1 MFMFKPQRLSHALSA
16 FDHAARRWAAI
27 PLGPHAPSTTQAP
40 SSSSRTAAD
49 RRPIGKQLTLT
60 SWNINSVSHHKRVE
74 RSELILDHILRA
86 PKSSDI
92 IFLQEVTPSVRQ
104 SLLDDPR
111 VRSSFLTTDAG
122 DDTAFRGVPFVT
134 MTLLS
139 NERFVTPSRTEKDE
153 DDGEG
158 EGKRQGQGQ
167 AQGGSAMV
175 LDSVFRMTF
184 PSRHNRDALCV
195 DIRDPAAPATVL
207 RLLNVHLDSLDSCFR
222 RYLEVRLLNDL
233 LREDRS
239 GGGVIAGDFN
249 AIYPEDDTLAD
260 EHGLVDAWVALQQ
273 QSRTAP
279 DADDGGA
286 TWGVGVELEDGH
298 KPLRLDK
305 VVMLGLE
312 PVTIEVLRPGFI
324 DPGVPWSDHCGLRCT
339 FAV

>member
-1 MFMFKPQRLSHALSA
+1 MFKPQRLGHALSA
-16 FDHAARRWAAI
+16 FDRAGRRWAAI
-27 PLGPHAPSTTQAP
+27 PLTRSPHAPSTTQA
-40 SSSSRTAAD
+40 SSSRTAVD
-49 RRPIGKQLTLT
+49 RRAIGKQLTLT
-60 SWNINSVSHHKRVE
+60 SWNINALSHYKRVE
-74 RSELILDHILRA
+74 RSELILDHILKA

-92 IFLQEVTPSVRQ
+92 IFLQEVASSVRQ
-104 SLLDDPR
+104 SLLDDTR
-111 VRSSFLTTDAG
+111 VRSSFLTTDAQ
-122 DDTAFRGVPFVT
+122 DDTAFRGVPFAT

-139 NERFVTPSRTEKDE
+139 NERFVTPPRIEKDE

-158 EGKRQGQGQ
+158 EGKGERKGEGE
-167 AQGGSAMV
+167 GGSAMV

-184 PSRHNRDALCV
+184 PSRYNRDALCV
-195 DIRDPAAPATVL
+195 DIRDPAAPGAVL

-233 LREDRS
+233 LREDGS
-239 GGGVIAGDFN
+239 SGGVIAGDFN

-273 QSRTAP
+273 RSRTAP

-286 TWGVGVELEDGH
+286 TWGVGVELEDGQ

-312 PVTIEVLRPGFI
+312 PVEIEVLRPGFI